1 MSVVLSHQVCGS
13 SHRKLRME
21 RRKGRRGGGGYEGEK
36 EQKSGGQVHL
46 EYEDSEGMLQI
57 LLEATVFQAQQWN

>member
-1 MSVVLSHQVCGS
+1 
-13 SHRKLRME
+13 ME